1 MSEDAAGAIATQ
13 GSGAGKVLSGPQRVA
28 ALLMMLPEED
38 GKAIWSELSDD
49 EIKRVCLA
57 MGELGTVRSEAVIQV
72 AEEFIDACAATPPLL
87 GNLDR
92 VGEMLAKVFPAERAA
107 SIMAD
112 VKGVDARRQ
121 VWRKLGEVPAP
132 ALAAFLRDEYPQT
145 IAVVV
150 ARLGTEQ
157 GGRILALL
165 PDEVAVDVIE
175 RVLKLGTAKPEALAA
190 IEDMLFRRFVESG
203 VPKPPPDGFEIMAE
217 RFDAFDRPTEAR
229 FFAALERQDKDLA
242 QRIRD
247 KMLTFDDLLKLDS
260 AGIQTLMRVID
271 KDVLARALKGGKD
284 EARAFFL
291 ANMSTRAGKN
301 LQDDMEVLGQLRA
314 REVDEAQG
322 KIVILAKQLAGR
334 GEIRIAKGRADED
347 LL

>member
-1 MSEDAAGAIATQ
+1 MSDGAAG
-13 GSGAGKVLSGPQRVA
+13 GGAPGRALSGPQRVA

-38 GKAIWSELSDD
+38 GKAIWSELSDA
-49 EIKRVCLA
+49 EIRRVCLA
-57 MGELGTVRSEAVIQV
+57 MGDLGTVRSEAVMQV
-72 AEEFIDACAATPPLL
+72 AEEFIDACAASPPLI
-87 GNLDR
+87 GSLDR
-92 VGEMLAKVFPAERAA
+92 VGEMLAKVFPPERAA
-107 SIMAD
+107 ALMAD

-132 ALAAFLRDEYPQT
+132 ALAAFLRNEYPQT

-150 ARLGTEQ
+150 SRLGTEQ

-165 PDEVAVDVIE
+165 GDDVAVDVIE
-175 RVLKLGTAKPEALAA
+175 RVLKLGTAKPEALTA
-190 IEDMLFRRFVESG
+190 IEDLLFRRFVETG
-203 VPKPPPDGFEIMAE
+203 VPKAPPDGFEVMAE
-217 RFDAFDRPTEAR
+217 RFDALDRPTEAR

-260 AGIQTLMRVID
+260 AGIQTLMRGID

-284 EARAFFL
+284 DARAFFM

-301 LQDDMEVLGQLRA
+301 LQDDMEALGQIRS
-314 REVDEAQG
+314 REVDEAQS
-322 KIVILAKQLAGR
+322 KIVSIAKQLAAN

-347 LL
+347 LV